1 MTKPPIPA
9 AENDPDPNIMV
20 LVRAVPRLR
29 RLALCLTASS
39 SAADLIVE
47 TLCRQVLDDD
57 EAPGDDRHLFNRLLR
72 VWRAAPLPSGSLPGP
87 AISAAPQPIRA
98 SLETA
103 GTFLA
108 ACTDDERAALALV
121 CVEGWT
127 YEDGRLVRAVRSR
140 SESKPVGVSERLRK
154 LWIIRS
160 PPSSSATALATS
172 TTMRALRHRSLAGC
186 EILPPTRSTA
196 LMSRTRVA
204 RAGISPKSQPVP
216 IASTRVTAST
226 SGRGSKTM

>member
-20 LVRAVPRLR
+20 LVRALPRLR

-87 AISAAPQPIRA
+87 AIPPAPQPIRA

-127 YEDGRLVRAVRSR
+127 YETAA
-140 SESKPVGVSERLRK
+140 E
-154 LWIIRS
+154 
-160 PPSSSATALATS
+160 ALAIDTGQIACLLG
-172 TTMRALRHRSLAGC
+172 R
-186 EILPPTRSTA
+186 
-196 LMSRTRVA
+196 A
-204 RAGISPKSQPVP
+204 RA
-216 IASTRVTAST
+216 
-226 SGRGSKTM
+226 